1 MLRERRAAHG
11 CVRTRRSAR
20 RSPIVIAAA
29 EAAVTAV
36 VHIRRGPRGDATS
49 SRVCGV
55 SYSNMHSCVCVGG
68 CAFGLGGGHACKA
81 HPLTRPHP
89 PKPPSQFS

>member
-36 VHIRRGPRGDATS
+36 VRHCHAEAREATRPLLVCAACPTLC
-49 SRVCGV
+49 SRLSGRLRLWVEGANC
-55 SYSNMHSCVCVGG
+55 MR
-68 CAFGLGGGHACKA
+68 KA
-81 HPLTRPHP
+81 HPPTRTHTHHHSFFPI
-89 PKPPSQFS
+89 